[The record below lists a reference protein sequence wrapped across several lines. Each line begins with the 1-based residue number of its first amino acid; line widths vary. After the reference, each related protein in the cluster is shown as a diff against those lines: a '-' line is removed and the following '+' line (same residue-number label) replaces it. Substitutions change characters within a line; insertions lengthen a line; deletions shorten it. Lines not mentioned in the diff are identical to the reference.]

1 MSQPASAVPRCVAT
15 RAKNATQHP
24 GYILT
29 RGEGPTKRR
38 TKAQK
43 AADDQHEEEENRAS
57 EMAVQEGHNRIAVFQ
72 KQMETDQAATHV
84 DAPKPT
90 RPCPR
95 PRPIKKAVKVME
107 TSNLTMAKDK
117 AISANGKG
125 GGARGK
131 LAASANIDH
140 PGSDVEEEVQVPGS
154 RKKKEKRKVL
164 PVKTPVRDA
173 IEAVGLIDESTMA
186 RDDDKKSADV
196 STSGPQK
203 FGFAVEHIPGWRTEV
218 PAASVGSKPS
228 SNAFRKR
235 PSTMPSDF
243 SSTAP
248 SSKLTMGSTISSGD
262 RFTTLFADDDLAE
275 SVERSQAL
283 ARMSK
288 PRAAQ
293 GVKIYSKVPNTSV
306 QTNQSHRNA
315 NLTPRQLNTIQPD
328 VSDDE
333 MNAEAA
339 PPVVASLVN
348 YGSDTDMESD
358 LEPPPSTQRKLG
370 NMEDGLTDDDA
381 IEDGLPED
389 DLLKDDV
396 IEDDQIGD
404 DFMADDDFIIE
415 EDTPSSNVEF
425 VGHSKPMVVKT
436 KSEPG
441 SLRVTSAVT
450 NVGIKHK
457 APVANR
463 TKSSIAHTR
472 SLSSIASATSRAVLN
487 SVEVEIL
494 PRSAY
499 RIKNLPGGAR
509 AVARWSVVF
518 IPTLIFAIGDQDE
531 VWAWALPKLEAVL
544 CTTVQDTWDAV
555 YKDIPHKVTTDG
567 PVMALA
573 TQRLSEWR
581 NGMGTTAV
589 TALTHFMS
597 LQDDVETDE
606 DHEDF
611 ANNLLFK
618 LGFLYGSIM
627 EDGQFKK
634 PFQSE
639 LLVQVLVQHRCAT
652 WGAIESH
659 RKMERALKIIGRDKT
674 LISELEVNSKGNAV
688 KVPHSMNKASGKIS
702 NSRKAFS
709 NTNFGAATRGYMKSI
724 NRLDESI
731 LQDVWCCT
739 KEITARRC
747 VSQLMDFGATFCF
760 IE

>member
-1 MSQPASAVPRCVAT
+1 ML
-15 RAKNATQHP
+15 HH
-24 GYILT
+24 LT
-29 RGEGPTKRR
+29 ET
-38 TKAQK
+38 ALFFFNLMVH
-43 AADDQHEEEENRAS
+43 DDVS
-57 EMAVQEGHNRIAVFQ
+57 
-72 KQMETDQAATHV
+72 
-84 DAPKPT
+84 
-90 RPCPR
+90 
-95 PRPIKKAVKVME
+95 
-107 TSNLTMAKDK
+107 
-117 AISANGKG
+117 
-125 GGARGK
+125 
-131 LAASANIDH
+131 
-140 PGSDVEEEVQVPGS
+140 
-154 RKKKEKRKVL
+154 
-164 PVKTPVRDA
+164 
-173 IEAVGLIDESTMA
+173 
-186 RDDDKKSADV
+186 

-203 FGFAVEHIPGWRTEV
+203 FGFAVERIPGWRTEV

-248 SSKLTMGSTISSGD
+248 SSKLTMGSTISSGGAPLTPINTIADAGTDNVAD

-293 GVKIYSKVPNTSV
+293 GVKVYSKVPDTSL
-306 QTNQSHRNA
+306 NA
-315 NLTPRQLNTIQPD
+315 IQPD
-328 VSDDE
+328 VSNDE
-333 MNAEAA
+333 MNVEAA

-358 LEPPPSTQRKLG
+358 LEPPPSTQVPRGYYDADIRRAAALARTPTSHSTILATSAKRKLVD
-370 NMEDGLTDDDA
+370 MEDGLTDDDA
-381 IEDGLPED
+381 IEDALPED
-389 DLLKDDV
+389 DLLEDDV

-404 DFMADDDFIIE
+404 DFMVDDDFVIK
-415 EDTPSSNVEF
+415 EDTPSSDVEF
-425 VGHSKPMVVKT
+425 VGHSKPVVVKT
-436 KSEPG
+436 ESEP
-441 SLRVTSAVT
+441 T
-450 NVGIKHK
+450 NVGVKHK
-457 APVANR
+457 APVAKR
-463 TKSSIAHTR
+463 TKSSVAHTR
-472 SLSSIASATSRAVLN
+472 SLSSISSATSRAMSN

-499 RIKNLPGGAR
+499 WIKNLPGGAQ

-531 VWAWALPKLEAVL
+531 VWAWAHPKLEAVL
-544 CTTVQDTWDAV
+544 HTTVQDTWDVV

-606 DHEDF
+606 DREDF

-618 LGFLYGSIM
+618 LGFLYGSIT

-659 RKMERALKIIGRDKT
+659 RKMEHALKIIGRDKM

-702 NSRKAFS
+702 NS
-709 NTNFGAATRGYMKSI
+709 
-724 NRLDESI
+724 
-731 LQDVWCCT
+731 
-739 KEITARRC
+739 
-747 VSQLMDFGATFCF
+747 
-760 IE
+760 